1 MVSKGQG
8 TLAIWVQKTPVVRTV
23 SRDLGA
29 GGDTP
34 LKVVNVTMPI
44 WVLKA
49 LPGGQGIHGVQGV
62 TTGGKITKLISGPQ
76 EG

>member
-34 LKVVNVTMPI
+34 LKVVNVTMPGPEGPP
-44 WVLKA
+44 WW
-49 LPGGQGIHGVQGV
+49 PRYPWCQGV